1 MKILIFNQD
10 WFAPELREL
19 GHEVITCGS
28 EPHLDHRIPFGTNNL
43 QSVIESMNGFVPDA
57 ILWHDNS
64 LPTFL
69 MTGLE
74 ETTIPLVLF
83 SVDTFHHYPMHTY
96 MAEIFDHV
104 LVAQKDYV
112 SVFDGCGTPATWL
125 PLWAPRYVE
134 ASDEKKWPVSFVGNL
149 NAKLN
154 PRRVKFF
161 EELKPRIPIHIRQGN
176 YWEFFPFSEIVVNQ
190 TVKGDLNFRVFEAMM
205 CGALLLTE
213 RTPNGLF
220 EIFREGE
227 HLVTYSPDSVEEA
240 TEKVSFLLQHPERMR
255 EIARA
260 GRNEILAKHLPKH
273 RAQTVH
279 QILTTISKRQ
289 PAKDRHF
296 RVMVNHAMT
305 SLISTRNTG
314 QHMPVPL
321 TAALLAAQRGLE
333 AGEELSNA
341 QAGYL
346 VRACY
351 AYNDMTKSNLGTELI
366 AHFAN
371 TMPRQEIIVLSAI
384 RNLLNTGRKLEA
396 EVIAS
401 KISSS
406 PAEQV
411 FHAAEQTVQTILE
424 TIS

>member
-10 WFAPELREL
+10 WFAPELRAF

-28 EPHLDHRIPFGTNNL
+28 EPHLEHQIPFATNNL
-43 QSVIESMNGFVPDA
+43 DSVIASLNGFVPDV

-74 ETTIPLVLF
+74 TTSIPLVLF
-83 SVDTFHHYPMHTY
+83 SVDTFHHYPMHTF

-112 SVFDGCGTPATWL
+112 DAFDGCGTPATWL
-125 PLWAPRYVE
+125 PLWAPRRIE
-134 ASDEKKWPVSFVGNL
+134 ASNEKKWPVSFVGNL

-154 PRRVKFF
+154 PRRVAFF
-161 EELKPRIPIHIRQGN
+161 EKLKNHIPIHVTQGN
-176 YWEFFPFSEIVVNQ
+176 YWEFFPHSEIVVNQ
-190 TVKGDLNFRVFEAMM
+190 TVVGDLNFRVFEAMM
-205 CGALLLTE
+205 CGSLLLTE
-213 RTPNGLF
+213 RTPNGLLD
-220 EIFREGE
+220 IFQEGV

-240 TEKVSFLLQHPERMR
+240 TEKVTYLLQHPEQMR
-255 EIARA
+255 QIAAA
-260 GRNEILAKHLPKH
+260 GREEILAKHLPKH

-279 QILTTISKRQ
+279 EILSKISKR
-289 PAKDRHF
+289 PPSRDRHF
-296 RVMVNHAMT
+296 RAMVNYAMT
-305 SLISTRNTG
+305 SLISARNVG
-314 QHMPVPL
+314 HYMPLPL

-333 AGEELSNA
+333 AGEELTNT

-346 VRACY
+346 VRACL
-351 AYNDMTKSNLGTELI
+351 AYNEMTKTNLGSDLI

-371 TMPRQEIIVLSAI
+371 TMPKQEIVVLTAI
-384 RNLLNTGRKLEA
+384 RNLLNTGRRLEA

-401 KISSS
+401 KISTS
-406 PAEQV
+406 PAELV
-411 FHAAEQTVQTILE
+411 FEAAEQTVQSILDG
-424 TIS
+424 IN